1 MGDMGNLFDANWY
14 ALWRAAIMLDKDSS
28 KYSNIH
34 RTMTM
39 ATCETPTDYDNLYRR
54 IFRRAVSLKEMESKE
69 ELKKYVLELVNNIQ
83 T

>member
-14 ALWRAAIMLDKDSS
+14 ALWRAAIMLDHSS

-34 RTMTM
+34 RTMAM

-54 IFRRAVSLKEMESKE
+54 IFRRAVSLKEMESKA
-69 ELKKYVLELVNNIQ
+69 ELKKYVLELVNNIK